1 MRSARVVVGGA
12 ALLAA
17 LLPACSPD
25 SQDAPLP
32 DGVSALV
39 DQGRMQRQ
47 DRGAFV
53 RISNRS
59 DRDLVVSDLVL
70 TSSRSRA
77 VVWTGTETVGA
88 GYDTDVVVTLP
99 RGRCGATTRYTVTL
113 TYRVGGD
120 GDGDGDGER
129 RSTLPV
135 EDRYGAVTRVLD
147 GDCARATLERAARM
161 DVGRPVEDGGA
172 LRIPITLTPRDRA
185 SAVRL
190 VGYRPTPLV
199 RPTRGSASDVAI
211 GGPPV
216 RADLVLE
223 PARCD
228 PHAIAEDKVGRL
240 VPVEVSAPGLPDG
253 TTFVLPL
260 DRQRRTAI
268 LDYVRSACGLD

>member
-1 MRSARVVVGGA
+1 MRSARAAVVGGV

-17 LLPACSPD
+17 LLPACSQEP
-25 SQDAPLP
+25 QDAALP
-32 DGVSALV
+32 DGVSAVV

-47 DRGAFV
+47 DREAFV
-53 RISNRS
+53 RVSNRS
-59 DRDLVVSDLVL
+59 DRGLVVSELEL
-70 TSSRSRA
+70 TSSRSPA
-77 VVWTGTETVGA
+77 VVWTGTESVGA
-88 GYDTDVVVTLP
+88 GYDTDVVVTIP

-113 TYRVGGD
+113 TYRVGD
-120 GDGDGDGER
+120 ERER
-129 RSTLPV
+129 RSTLAV

-147 GDCARATLERAARM
+147 GDCARATLGRAARM
-161 DVGRPVEDGGA
+161 DVGLPVEDDGA
-172 LRIPITLTPRDRA
+172 LRVPITLTPLGWA
-185 SAVRL
+185 STVRL

-199 RPTRGSASDVAI
+199 RPTRESAKDVAI
-211 GGPPV
+211 GSAPV

-253 TTFVLPL
+253 STFVLPL

-268 LDYVRSACGLD
+268 LDYVRSTCGLD

>member
-1 MRSARVVVGGA
+1 MRSARVAVAGGVTLVA
-12 ALLAA
+12 ALV
-17 LLPACSPD
+17 PACSPD
-25 SQDAPLP
+25 PRDAPLP

-47 DRGAFV
+47 DRAAFV
-53 RISNRS
+53 RISNRG

-70 TSSRSRA
+70 TSGRSRA

-120 GDGDGDGER
+120 DR
-129 RSTLPV
+129 RSTLAV

-161 DVGRPVEDGGA
+161 DVGRPVQDDGA

-199 RPTRGSASDVAI
+199 RPARGSATDVVI
-211 GGPPV
+211 GGAPV

>member
-1 MRSARVVVGGA
+1 MRSARVVIVGGV

-25 SQDAPLP
+25 PQDAPLP

-99 RGRCGATTRYTVTL
+99 RGRCGGTTRYTVTL
-113 TYRVGGD
+113 TYRVGD
-120 GDGDGDGER
+120 GGER
-129 RSTLPV
+129 RSTLAV

-147 GDCARATLERAARM
+147 GDCARATLEGAARL
-161 DVGRPVEDGGA
+161 DVGLPVEDGGA
-172 LRIPITLTPRDRA
+172 LRIPVTLTPRDRA
-185 SAVRL
+185 SAVRI

-199 RPTRGSASDVAI
+199 RPTRRSATDVAV
-211 GGPPV
+211 GGAPV

>member
-1 MRSARVVVGGA
+1 MRSVPVTVVGVVG
-12 ALLAA
+12 LLAG
-17 LLPACSPD
+17 LLPACSQEPRD
-25 SQDAPLP
+25 TPLP
-32 DGVSALV
+32 DGVGAVV

-59 DRDLVVSDLVL
+59 DRDLVVSDLEL

-77 VVWTGTETVGA
+77 VVWSGTEKVGA
-88 GYDTDVVVTLP
+88 GYDTDVVVGIP
-99 RGRCGATTRYTVTL
+99 RGRCGGAVRYTVTV
-113 TYRVGGD
+113 TYRFGD
-120 GDGDGDGER
+120 DGER
-129 RSTLPV
+129 RSTLAV

-147 GDCARATLERAARM
+147 GDCARATLERAARI
-161 DVGRPVEDGGA
+161 DVGLPVEDDGA
-172 LRIPITLTPRDRA
+172 LRIPVTLTPRDRA

-199 RPTRGSASDVAI
+199 RPTRGSATDVAI
-211 GGPPV
+211 GGTPV

-228 PHAIAEDKVGRL
+228 PHSIAEDKVGRL

-253 TTFVLPL
+253 TAFVLPL
-260 DRQRRTAI
+260 DRMRRTAI
-268 LDYVRSACGLD
+268 LDYVRSACGLE